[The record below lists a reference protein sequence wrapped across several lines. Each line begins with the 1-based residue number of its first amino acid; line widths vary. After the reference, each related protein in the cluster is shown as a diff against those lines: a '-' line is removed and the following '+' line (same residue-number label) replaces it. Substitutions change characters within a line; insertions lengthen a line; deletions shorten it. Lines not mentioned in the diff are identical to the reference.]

1 MVETYHSH
9 GPGSNPSPAK
19 THPLNM
25 SVVCRSNGFFLIS
38 LVWLMPFVMPRARPK
53 SQSICIKNNIQIYC
67 THTHTHHM
75 RAHHTPTHIH
85 TQAVA

>member
-25 SVVCRSNGFFLIS
+25 SVVCRSNGFFS
-38 LVWLMPFVMPRARPK
+38 SVWFGFA
-53 SQSICIKNNIQIYC
+53 NE
-67 THTHTHHM
+67 HHL
-75 RAHHTPTHIH
+75 
-85 TQAVA
+85 